1 MNLNKLLK
9 EDLRNFEKNFEFE
22 KELRANDLFKK
33 AKRVKF
39 KRIEVELGFVE
50 KVLDSLEMK
59 TSTSRSESGL
69 SKLTEARTLSEKT
82 RGIWE
87 KLKNMEQE
95 YPDSY
100 HEYLFQLINLEKRRL
115 AFVGL
120 DEKQAFIFS
129 DDDYSLS
136 GTNC

>member
-1 MNLNKLLK
+1 MKLNKLLK
-9 EDLRNFEKNFEFE
+9 EDLRDFAKNFEFE
-22 KELRANDLFKK
+22 KGLRANDLFEK

-50 KVLDSLEMK
+50 KVLDSLETK

-87 KLKNMEQE
+87 KLKNIEQE
-95 YPDSY
+95 YPDLY
-100 HEYLFQLINLEKRRL
+100 HEYFFQLTNLEKRRL